1 LFFFHCIVS
10 RLSSTSEEDIPSSD
24 SPELLQ
30 NHPLDLPKQMN
41 SPMTK
46 QNKNEE
52 TLIKIIAK
60 VDSEF
65 GVGLGVGVG
74 TGTSVTATAPMSAAC
89 GVVVNCKGDVKA

>member
-1 LFFFHCIVS
+1 
-10 RLSSTSEEDIPSSD
+10 
-24 SPELLQ
+24 
-30 NHPLDLPKQMN
+30 
-41 SPMTK
+41 MTK

-65 GVGLGVGVG
+65 GVGLGVG
-74 TGTSVTATAPMSAAC
+74 TGTSVTATAPMSTPC

>member
-1 LFFFHCIVS
+1 MSIKMQM
-10 RLSSTSEEDIPSSD
+10 I
-24 SPELLQ
+24 
-30 NHPLDLPKQMN
+30 KQI
-41 SPMTK
+41 
-46 QNKNEE
+46 KNEE

-65 GVGLGVGVG
+65 GIGLGVGVGVG

>member
-1 LFFFHCIVS
+1 MP
-10 RLSSTSEEDIPSSD
+10 STRFEDIPSSD

-65 GVGLGVGVG
+65 GVGLGVG
-74 TGTSVTATAPMSAAC
+74 TSVTATTPMSTPC

>member
-1 LFFFHCIVS
+1 MI
-10 RLSSTSEEDIPSSD
+10 
-24 SPELLQ
+24 
-30 NHPLDLPKQMN
+30 N
-41 SPMTK
+41 K

-52 TLIKIIAK
+52 TQIKIIAK

-65 GVGLGVGVG
+65 GVGLGVGVGVG

>member
-1 LFFFHCIVS
+1 MI
-10 RLSSTSEEDIPSSD
+10 
-24 SPELLQ
+24 
-30 NHPLDLPKQMN
+30 N
-41 SPMTK
+41 K

-74 TGTSVTATAPMSAAC
+74 TGTSVTATAPMSTPC
-89 GVVVNCKGDVKA
+89 GVVENCKGDVKA